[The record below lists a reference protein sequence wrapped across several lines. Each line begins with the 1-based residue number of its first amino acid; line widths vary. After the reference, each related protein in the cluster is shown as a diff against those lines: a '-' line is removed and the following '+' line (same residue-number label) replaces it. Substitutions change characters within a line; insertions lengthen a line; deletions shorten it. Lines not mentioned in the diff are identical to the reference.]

1 METII
6 TKIIICSGVLLGL
19 YYLFLAKEKTLIF
32 NRFYLI
38 FSLIFSVAIPFFT
51 IQAPEIKQE
60 KAPIIFEEAPVEAV
74 LVSQETSIQ
83 SVGYSQIL
91 LFLYGI
97 ITAIFLVKLIV
108 SFIKIKKIKGR
119 KMVYKSRSLVL
130 VEKNVAPFSFWKTI
144 YISEKSFAE
153 GKIDD
158 QIFLHEEIHIRQKHS
173 LDLLLA
179 EVVKAIFW
187 FNPFVYLYKNA
198 IVSNHEFLADE
209 EVITKNKNIK
219 NYQELVLK
227 EVLKQQNL
235 SLTHQFNFKNTKKR
249 FIMMTKQNSKFAKAK
264 RFLAIPVFVIA
275 ALAFAE
281 KVYGNENSKSVIS
294 NSDKITSLI
303 TSENPLSEYLE
314 MSKKYEDIIKT
325 KNFERFD
332 KEVPTSEKKK
342 FLDLFEQ
349 IELKDRNKLPFWIHY
364 DEILKKIPTQKQM
377 SQFQNSKYNITI
389 NKKTVN
395 YLELKNYKNTDFYS
409 VFVIKNNPGHEDYG
423 KYDYSVILY
432 TNDFAK
438 KYNSEKRFLV
448 SFTVNNENTKPA
460 ILDTIVPKKTV
471 EAKISTKNNSVEKT
485 KSVTDVAIATPQADN
500 TEKTP
505 VEFPDGIDN
514 FRRSVGENF
523 NHARFEKKSGTIST
537 SIMISIDENGNTTNI
552 TATGDDPA
560 FNEEAVR
567 TVKFV
572 TNNKTWKP
580 ATENGKPVKS
590 VFKLP
595 LKIMFANQAPTKT
608 Q

>member
-19 YYLFLAKEKTLIF
+19 YYLFLAKEKTLVF

-60 KAPIIFEEAPVEAV
+60 KAPIIFEEAPVETV
-74 LVSQETSIQ
+74 LVSQETPIQ

-179 EVVKAIFW
+179 EVVKAILW
-187 FNPFVYLYKNA
+187 FNPFVYLYKIA

-281 KVYGNENSKSVIS
+281 KVYGN
-294 NSDKITSLI
+294 
-303 TSENPLSEYLE
+303 
-314 MSKKYEDIIKT
+314 
-325 KNFERFD
+325 
-332 KEVPTSEKKK
+332 
-342 FLDLFEQ
+342 
-349 IELKDRNKLPFWIHY
+349 
-364 DEILKKIPTQKQM
+364 
-377 SQFQNSKYNITI
+377 
-389 NKKTVN
+389 
-395 YLELKNYKNTDFYS
+395 
-409 VFVIKNNPGHEDYG
+409 
-423 KYDYSVILY
+423 
-432 TNDFAK
+432 
-438 KYNSEKRFLV
+438 
-448 SFTVNNENTKPA
+448 
-460 ILDTIVPKKTV
+460 
-471 EAKISTKNNSVEKT
+471 
-485 KSVTDVAIATPQADN
+485 
-500 TEKTP
+500 
-505 VEFPDGIDN
+505 
-514 FRRSVGENF
+514 
-523 NHARFEKKSGTIST
+523 
-537 SIMISIDENGNTTNI
+537 
-552 TATGDDPA
+552 
-560 FNEEAVR
+560 
-567 TVKFV
+567 
-572 TNNKTWKP
+572 
-580 ATENGKPVKS
+580 
-590 VFKLP
+590 
-595 LKIMFANQAPTKT
+595 
-608 Q
+608 

>member
-19 YYLFLAKEKTLIF
+19 YYLFLAKEKTLVF

-60 KAPIIFEEAPVEAV
+60 KAPIIFEEAPVETV
-74 LVSQETSIQ
+74 LVSQETPIQ
-83 SVGYSQIL
+83 SVDYSQIL
-91 LFLYGI
+91 LYLYGI
-97 ITAIFLVKLIV
+97 ITAILLVKLIV
-108 SFIKIKKIKGR
+108 SFIKIKKLKGR

-130 VEKNVAPFSFWKTI
+130 VEKYVAPFSFWKTI

-173 LDLLLA
+173 LDLLLV
-179 EVVKAIFW
+179 EVVKAILW

-219 NYQELVLK
+219 NYQELILK

-235 SLTHQFNFKNTKKR
+235 SLTHQFNFNNTKKR

-264 RFLAIPVFVIA
+264 RFLAIPVFALA

-281 KVYGNENSKSVIS
+281 KVYGNDTIKNTLSENTIVENTTDAENPNAYSEYIKIMQKYYRFIDEKDYRGFNRNLSQ
-294 NSDKITSLI
+294 SDKAELFKLY
-303 TSENPLSEYLE
+303 NE
-314 MSKKYEDIIKT
+314 MSYFQQDLVPVAFKERTWKIPKKPITDEIIEKYQDEKKYLIRIDGIRIKNADLRNYDK
-325 KNFERFD
+325 KNLATF
-332 KEVPTSEKKK
+332 
-342 FLDLFEQ
+342 
-349 IELKDRNKLPFWIHY
+349 
-364 DEILKKIPTQKQM
+364 
-377 SQFQNSKYNITI
+377 
-389 NKKTVN
+389 
-395 YLELKNYKNTDFYS
+395 LELHTDPKRNLEQDYVIIFFTEENYKKRYNQ
-409 VFVIKNNPGHEDYG
+409 
-423 KYDYSVILY
+423 KYISSII
-432 TNDFAK
+432 
-438 KYNSEKRFLV
+438 RF
-448 SFTVNNENTKPA
+448 NENTKPA
-460 ILDTIVPKKTV
+460 ILDTIVPKKAK
-471 EAKISTKNNSVEKT
+471 EAKVIKTEVTKEQVKPTSDLPVLPSQEQ
-485 KSVTDVAIATPQADN
+485 KS

-505 VEFPDGIDN
+505 AEFPDGIDN
-514 FRRSVGENF
+514 FRRSIGENF
-523 NHARFEKKSGTIST
+523 NHARFEKKSGIIST
-537 SIMISIDENGNTTNI
+537 SVMISIDENGNTTNV
-552 TATGDDPA
+552 TATGDDAA
-560 FNEEAVR
+560 FNEESVR
-567 TVKFV
+567 TIKFV

-595 LKIMFANQAPTKT
+595 LKMAFSN
-608 Q
+608 

>member
-1 METII
+1 
-6 TKIIICSGVLLGL
+6 
-19 YYLFLAKEKTLIF
+19 
-32 NRFYLI
+32 
-38 FSLIFSVAIPFFT
+38 
-51 IQAPEIKQE
+51 
-60 KAPIIFEEAPVEAV
+60 
-74 LVSQETSIQ
+74 
-83 SVGYSQIL
+83 
-91 LFLYGI
+91 
-97 ITAIFLVKLIV
+97 
-108 SFIKIKKIKGR
+108 
-119 KMVYKSRSLVL
+119 MVYKSRNLVL
-130 VEKNVAPFSFWKTI
+130 IEKDVAPFSFWKTI

-158 QIFLHEEIHIRQKHS
+158 QIFLHEEIHIRQQHS

-219 NYQELVLK
+219 NYQELILK

-235 SLTHQFNFKNTKKR
+235 SLTHQFNFNNTKKR

-275 ALAFAE
+275 SLAFAE
-281 KVYGNENSKSVIS
+281 KVYGNENSKSFIS

-314 MSKKYEDIIKT
+314 MSEKYEDIIKT

-364 DEILKKIPTQKQM
+364 DEILKKIPTQKQII
-377 SQFQNSKYNITI
+377 QFQNSKYDITI

-409 VFVIKNNPGHEDYG
+409 VFVLKIKPGHEDYG
-423 KYDYSVILY
+423 KYDYSAILY

-438 KYNSEKRFLV
+438 KYNSEKRFGV
-448 SFTVNNENTKPA
+448 SFTVHNENTKPA

-471 EAKISTKNNSVEKT
+471 EAKINTKNNSVEKT